1 MDNSDANEN
10 VLPKIKIP
18 KEFYVILFL
27 ILFLIICL
35 CLIYFKVNIF
45 QKSTNS
51 DEEINNNIFIV
62 FFFSLI
68 IFGLCYLLLPNI
80 KDLKKLFDQINNVTY
95 FILYTIGVI
104 LYFGLMPS
112 DIINEYA
119 YIIVPVIAVLGIGI
133 FYLSFS
139 KNYVE
144 NFNINYERIKMILL
158 FFSVI
163 TVFIVF
169 YCVDP
174 GEFISKNF
182 GYVLLL
188 AILIGVFALL
198 YLIIVLTL
206 PDKPDASPQN
216 NLIFNKF
223 SGFSN
228 YLNIG
233 FFIFIISVVIMVYS
247 SGGKEFFD
255 SSNLSVAIPFTVITV
270 LISVLWL
277 ILISVNTFPE
287 ITDKSLSLNYLSL
300 FKRSLLVLFSI
311 IISAIIIIWISF
323 SFVQIYSGNSSFSSI
338 LLSIS
343 IIVIILGLIYK
354 TVNVNMPV
362 GNNKKN
368 ALVNLILQVLFY
380 IPCCFSGFFDSI
392 VKMLSGS
399 FSGEAGS
406 LLMLLI
412 AIVLIIIYFRMPS
425 IFNIINTQGGKQL
438 VNKPINTDTQYAL
451 GTYKD
456 LNESEEYDYQYAL
469 SFWVFVNVAAPSMN
483 ENYSKNTSLLSY
495 AGKPN
500 VQYNGKTNTL
510 IITMSQPTRT
520 TKHPQTNSKLTDYD
534 AEGNRILYIN
544 KDFLLQK
551 WNNIIINYNGG
562 VLDIF
567 LNGEL
572 VKSNIDVVPYYTL
585 DNLTIG
591 QEKGIKGGIC
601 NVVYFRKPLT
611 TNNIYFL
618 YNMVK
623 NRSPPVLNNSNKNI
637 LLEDI

>member
-1 MDNSDANEN
+1 
-10 VLPKIKIP
+10 
-18 KEFYVILFL
+18 
-27 ILFLIICL
+27 
-35 CLIYFKVNIF
+35 
-45 QKSTNS
+45 
-51 DEEINNNIFIV
+51 
-62 FFFSLI
+62 
-68 IFGLCYLLLPNI
+68 
-80 KDLKKLFDQINNVTY
+80 
-95 FILYTIGVI
+95 
-104 LYFGLMPS
+104 
-112 DIINEYA
+112 
-119 YIIVPVIAVLGIGI
+119 
-133 FYLSFS
+133 
-139 KNYVE
+139 
-144 NFNINYERIKMILL
+144 
-158 FFSVI
+158 
-163 TVFIVF
+163 
-169 YCVDP
+169 
-174 GEFISKNF
+174 
-182 GYVLLL
+182 
-188 AILIGVFALL
+188 
-198 YLIIVLTL
+198 
-206 PDKPDASPQN
+206 
-216 NLIFNKF
+216 
-223 SGFSN
+223 
-228 YLNIG
+228 
-233 FFIFIISVVIMVYS
+233 
-247 SGGKEFFD
+247 
-255 SSNLSVAIPFTVITV
+255 
-270 LISVLWL
+270 
-277 ILISVNTFPE
+277 
-287 ITDKSLSLNYLSL
+287 
-300 FKRSLLVLFSI
+300 
-311 IISAIIIIWISF
+311 
-323 SFVQIYSGNSSFSSI
+323 
-338 LLSIS
+338 
-343 IIVIILGLIYK
+343 
-354 TVNVNMPV
+354 MPV

-469 SFWVFVNVAAPSMN
+469 SFWVFVNVAGPNMN
-483 ENYSKNTSLLSY
+483 ENYSKNTTLLSY

-520 TKHPQTNSKLTDYD
+520 TKHPQKNSKLTDYD

-591 QEKGIKGGIC
+591 QEKGIEGGIC

-623 NRSPPVLNNSNKNI
+623 NRSPPVLNNSNKTI
-637 LLEDI
+637 LVEDIEKI

>member
-163 TVFIVF
+163 TVFIVL

-188 AILIGVFALL
+188 AI
-198 YLIIVLTL
+198 
-206 PDKPDASPQN
+206 
-216 NLIFNKF
+216 
-223 SGFSN
+223 
-228 YLNIG
+228 
-233 FFIFIISVVIMVYS
+233 
-247 SGGKEFFD
+247 
-255 SSNLSVAIPFTVITV
+255 
-270 LISVLWL
+270 
-277 ILISVNTFPE
+277 
-287 ITDKSLSLNYLSL
+287 
-300 FKRSLLVLFSI
+300 
-311 IISAIIIIWISF
+311 
-323 SFVQIYSGNSSFSSI
+323 
-338 LLSIS
+338 
-343 IIVIILGLIYK
+343 
-354 TVNVNMPV
+354 
-362 GNNKKN
+362 
-368 ALVNLILQVLFY
+368 
-380 IPCCFSGFFDSI
+380 
-392 VKMLSGS
+392 
-399 FSGEAGS
+399 
-406 LLMLLI
+406 
-412 AIVLIIIYFRMPS
+412 
-425 IFNIINTQGGKQL
+425 
-438 VNKPINTDTQYAL
+438 
-451 GTYKD
+451 
-456 LNESEEYDYQYAL
+456 
-469 SFWVFVNVAAPSMN
+469 
-483 ENYSKNTSLLSY
+483 
-495 AGKPN
+495 
-500 VQYNGKTNTL
+500 
-510 IITMSQPTRT
+510 
-520 TKHPQTNSKLTDYD
+520 
-534 AEGNRILYIN
+534 
-544 KDFLLQK
+544 
-551 WNNIIINYNGG
+551 
-562 VLDIF
+562 
-567 LNGEL
+567 
-572 VKSNIDVVPYYTL
+572 
-585 DNLTIG
+585 
-591 QEKGIKGGIC
+591 
-601 NVVYFRKPLT
+601 
-611 TNNIYFL
+611 
-618 YNMVK
+618 
-623 NRSPPVLNNSNKNI
+623 
-637 LLEDI
+637 